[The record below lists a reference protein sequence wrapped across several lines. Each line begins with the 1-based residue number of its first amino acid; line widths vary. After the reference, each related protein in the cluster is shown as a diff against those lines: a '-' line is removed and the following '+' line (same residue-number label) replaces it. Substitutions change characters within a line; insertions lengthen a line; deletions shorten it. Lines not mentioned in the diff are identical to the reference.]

1 MIRHLMDGSTL
12 VLRHDGSSSL
22 RPSSSPS
29 IVIHTHTDGSRT
41 SVPVHGSSFPPPPS
55 SSNESPESLTHE
67 DNEDASTIADVTEAA
82 VSLPFLHHHDS
93 GTSVGHEKG
102 LSPLPCRT
110 GVDPSTGAKVTVLG
124 EAGQEGHVVVVVYRG
139 GESWTRHDDGTSF
152 RTLGQRRLID
162 GPTG

>member
-1 MIRHLMDGSTL
+1 MLRYLRDGSTL
-12 VLRHDGSSSL
+12 VLRQDGSSSL

-41 SVPVHGSSFPPPPS
+41 AVPLHGSAFPPPPS
-55 SSNESPESLTHE
+55 SSTESPESLTHE

-82 VSLPFLHHHDS
+82 VSLPSLQHDDS
-93 GTSVGHEKG
+93 SSVGGGNRG

-110 GVDPSTGAKVTVLG
+110 GVDPSTGARVTVLG
-124 EAGQEGHVVVVVYRG
+124 EAGQEGHVVVVVYKG
-139 GESWTRHDDGTSF
+139 GETWTRHGDGTSF
-152 RTLGQRRLID
+152 RTHGQRVLID